1 MNEQRARLRDLLA
14 GPEMIVAPF
23 VFDCLQAKL
32 AAAAGFDAVYMT
44 GFGTAAARGYPD
56 LGLLTMSEMVA
67 NARAISNSVNVPV
80 ICDADTGYGNPLNV
94 WRTVRE
100 YEDAGAAALHIED
113 QVFPKRCGF
122 LAGKQVIKLEE
133 MVPKVRAACDARR
146 DRNLVII
153 ARTDALQPNGWD
165 DVVLRARAYRATGA
179 DLIFVDGIK
188 TLDDLKHYAEKLG
201 DLPLIY
207 NGDLLPIDELKK
219 YPFKVTIHIGTM
231 LTIYQGIQTAMTELK
246 RTGKLSVG
254 TSSNAFE
261 DFVRTMG
268 VQDFQALEKKYTD

>member
-1 MNEQRARLRDLLA
+1 MNDQRSRLRELLA

-56 LGLLTMSEMVA
+56 LGLLTMSEMAA

-122 LAGKQVIKLEE
+122 LAGKQVIKLAE

-165 DVVLRARAYRATGA
+165 DVVLRARAYRAAGA
-179 DLIFVDGIK
+179 DLIFVDGIQ
-188 TLDDLKHYAEKLG
+188 TLDDLKRYADKLG

-207 NGDLLPIDELKK
+207 NGDLLPLDELKK

-231 LTIYQGIQTAMTELK
+231 LTIYKGIESAMTELK

-254 TSSNAFE
+254 TSSNVFE

-268 VQDFQALEKKYTD
+268 VQDYQALEKKYTD

>member
-1 MNEQRARLRDLLA
+1 MNEQRTRLRELIA

-32 AAAAGFDAVYMT
+32 AAAAGFEAVYMT

-56 LGLLTMSEMVA
+56 LGLLTMSEMAA
-67 NARAISNSVNVPV
+67 NARAISQSVNVPV
-80 ICDADTGYGNPLNV
+80 ICDADTGYGNALNV
-94 WRTVRE
+94 RRTVRE
-100 YEDAGAAALHIED
+100 YEDAGASALHIED

-122 LAGKQVIKLEE
+122 LAGKQVIAMDE

-146 DRNLVII
+146 DRSLVII
-153 ARTDALQPNGWD
+153 ARTDALQPNGWE
-165 DVVLRARAYRATGA
+165 DVVRRARAYRAAGA

-188 TLDDLKHYAEKLG
+188 TVDDLKRYAEKLG

-207 NGDLLPIDELKK
+207 NGDLLAIDELKK

-231 LTIYQGIQTAMTELK
+231 LAAYDMMRAAMNELK

-254 TSSNAFE
+254 TGTKVFE
-261 DFVRTMG
+261 DFVSTMG
-268 VQDFQALEKKYTD
+268 VAEYRALEKKYSE